1 MSKGN
6 SKSNNKSNGKSNGN
20 GNSNGNSNGFLI
32 SENQN
37 PEISAASTA
46 SLSRTF
52 YVSLDNADKVI
63 EGAPLFRV
71 LCERVSAWRHCGR
84 QTFARSHE
92 RPIAAGSERRVGSGS
107 RRRSGGILAFR

>member
-63 EGAPLFRV
+63 EGGPFQSQL
-71 LCERVSAWRHCGR
+71 SITHK
-84 QTFARSHE
+84 
-92 RPIAAGSERRVGSGS
+92 
-107 RRRSGGILAFR
+107 

>member
-20 GNSNGNSNGFLI
+20 GNGNSNGFLI

-63 EGAPLFRV
+63 EGAPPF
-71 LCERVSAWRHCGR
+71 S
-84 QTFARSHE
+84 RSVRE
-92 RPIAAGSERRVGSGS
+92 
-107 RRRSGGILAFR
+107 GGTTIP

>member
-20 GNSNGNSNGFLI
+20 GNGNSNGFLI

-63 EGAPLFRV
+63 EGAPLFPRSLRKDSLLPV
-71 LCERVSAWRHCGR
+71 KRFLLSRGDERE
-84 QTFARSHE
+84 F
-92 RPIAAGSERRVGSGS
+92 
-107 RRRSGGILAFR
+107 F

>member
-20 GNSNGNSNGFLI
+20 GNGNSNGFLI

-63 EGAPLFRV
+63 EGAPF
-71 LCERVSAWRHCGR
+71 
-84 QTFARSHE
+84 FAFC
-92 RPIAAGSERRVGSGS
+92 AKSGS
-107 RRRSGGILAFR
+107 NAAPAAQSSTVPRTRGSSSHRADVPLY

>member
-63 EGAPLFRV
+63 EGAPL
-71 LCERVSAWRHCGR
+71 
-84 QTFARSHE
+84 
-92 RPIAAGSERRVGSGS
+92 
-107 RRRSGGILAFR
+107 LAFSARGGCLQDGAACA

>member
-6 SKSNNKSNGKSNGN
+6 SKSNNKSNNKSNGKSNG
-20 GNSNGNSNGFLI
+20 NGNSNGFLI

-63 EGAPLFRV
+63 DPHPSRV
-71 LCERVSAWRHCGR
+71 LCERAGLQSPD
-84 QTFARSHE
+84 
-92 RPIAAGSERRVGSGS
+92 RPG
-107 RRRSGGILAFR
+107 

>member
-6 SKSNNKSNGKSNGN
+6 SKSNNKSNGK
-20 GNSNGNSNGFLI
+20 SNGNSNGFLI

-63 EGAPLFRV
+63 EGAPFLAF
-71 LCERVSAWRHCGR
+71 
-84 QTFARSHE
+84 FARS
-92 RPIAAGSERRVGSGS
+92 GTRRG
-107 RRRSGGILAFR
+107 F

>member
-20 GNSNGNSNGFLI
+20 GNGNGNGNSNGNSNGFLI
-32 SENQN
+32 SEHQN

-63 EGAPLFRV
+63 EGAPFLRV
-71 LCERVSAWRHCGR
+71 FGHY
-84 QTFARSHE
+84 
-92 RPIAAGSERRVGSGS
+92 P
-107 RRRSGGILAFR
+107 